1 MILSVEAGGQFG
13 GLVVRA
19 LACRGARVRSLVH
32 KQEDFDRAQANGA
45 REIVFGD
52 LQDPKSLDA
61 ALEDVEGVF
70 YTAPAFQRNESTL
83 GLGLVGAA
91 RRAGVR
97 RVVFSSVIHPTLDL
111 ENHSEKIPVEAALY
125 GSGME
130 FVVLHPA
137 MFFQDLERAWPAVRE
152 GGKLSEPFSRKAR
165 IARVDYRDVA
175 DVAAVALLDDRL
187 TYGTFE
193 LCADE
198 ILNREEIA
206 MLMSEVLGRYI
217 EPADSTFD
225 SWASKAGVPNDDRQ
239 RLLLKSMYDYYGMH
253 DAYGNSL
260 TLRMILGREP
270 RTLRGYIEELAGVE
284 QMRSVA

>member
-1 MILSVEAGGQFG
+1 MILSVGAGGPFG

-19 LACRGARVRSLVH
+19 LACRGTRVRSLVH
-32 KQEDFDRAQANGA
+32 KQEDFDCAQANGA

-52 LQDPKSLDA
+52 LHDRKSLDA
-61 ALEDVEGVF
+61 ALDGVEGVF
-70 YTAPAFQRNESTL
+70 YIAPPFERNEATL

-91 RRAGVR
+91 RRGGVR
-97 RVVFSSVIHPTLDL
+97 RFVFSSVMHPTVDL
-111 ENHSEKIPVEAALY
+111 ENYSEKVPVEGALY
-125 GSGME
+125 ASGME

-137 MFFQDLERAWPAVRE
+137 MFFQDLEHAWPVVLE
-152 GGKLSEPFSRKAR
+152 GGKLSEPFSRNAP

-175 DVAAVALLDDRL
+175 DVAAIALLDDRL

-193 LCADE
+193 LCSDE

-206 MLMSEVLGRYI
+206 LLMSEVLGRYI
-217 EPADSTFD
+217 EPAESTFD
-225 SWASKAGVPNDDRQ
+225 AWALKAGVPHDERQ
-239 RLLLKSMYDYYGMH
+239 RRLLKSMYDYFGTH
-253 DAYGNSL
+253 GAYGNSL
-260 TLRMILGREP
+260 ALRTILGREP